1 MEMRRGW
8 LEEFSRG
15 QGGVESRGVEGGG
28 GPKCCERL
36 RASALNPQKIS
47 WHVRARITSF
57 VDVRASSGW
66 TSYITYELARSIL
79 YYA

>member
-36 RASALNPQKIS
+36 RASALNPQKF
-47 WHVRARITSF
+47 H
-57 VDVRASSGW
+57 GM
-66 TSYITYELARSIL
+66 YELVLHRLSMLEPAL
-79 YYA
+79 VGPLT